1 MITKGPFI
9 LQPLEMICLREM
21 SGLLFF
27 EGCGTADSPS
37 SAVDSS
43 AAFSS
48 HSCQKTAF
56 PFLLNMT
63 YTMIFH
69 NLSLFIFNNN

>member
-1 MITKGPFI
+1 
-9 LQPLEMICLREM
+9 M

-27 EGCGTADSPS
+27 EGCGTADSPAP
-37 SAVDSS
+37 AVDSS

-48 HSCQKTAF
+48 HSYQKTAF

-69 NLSLFIFNNN
+69 NLSLFIFNNNEQFDSDYNRFKSFCKFFL